1 MSLSLG
7 SRPALIMAGLGFASG
22 LPLMLTITT
31 LRQYLVEL
39 ATPVEVIGLTANIGL
54 AYTFK
59 FLWSPLLD
67 HARPPLGLA
76 RFGRRRGWMLA
87 VQPVLV
93 LAILALSV
101 STAAWQAMA
110 AGALIALS
118 SATQD
123 IAIDAWRIESFDAD
137 DQGLAT
143 AIYVWGYRIAM
154 LAASGGVLWLAG
166 RVGWAASLGLI
177 ALLAACA
184 PLVTLAAREPALPHN
199 RHVVTGG
206 AWERVRAAVVA
217 PLREFLARPGGALV
231 LVFVLLF
238 NLGENTAGIMLTPLY
253 RHLGFSRD
261 IVAGTSVFSLFGTL
275 GGIALGGAV
284 VARIGLRR
292 ALVATGFAQTFAMG
306 FYVWLAGSPG
316 RVDILDATV
325 LIEAV
330 VQGVATASFLAYL
343 SSLCAAEF
351 TATQYALLTS
361 LAVVAAHTLGGFS
374 GFAVEALGFQGFY
387 TLAMGAAFPAM
398 AAMLILLRRFPE
410 AGAAKGN

>member
-1 MSLSLG
+1 
-7 SRPALIMAGLGFASG
+7 MAGLGFASG
-22 LPLMLTITT
+22 LPIMLTITT

-39 ATPVEVIGLTANIGL
+39 GTPVAVIGLTANIGL

-67 HARPPLGLA
+67 HAAPPFGLA

-87 VQPVLV
+87 TQPVLV
-93 LAILALSV
+93 LAIIALSV
-101 STAAWQAMA
+101 SASAWQAMA
-110 AGALIALS
+110 AGAAIALA

-123 IAIDAWRIESFDAD
+123 IAVDAWRIESFEPD
-137 DQGLAT
+137 DQGMAT

-154 LAASGGVLWLAG
+154 LIASGGVLGMAG
-166 RVGWAASLGLI
+166 RIGWTAALGGM

-184 PLVTLAAREPALPHN
+184 PLVALAAREPALPPH
-199 RHVVTGG
+199 RHVVSGG
-206 AWERVRAAVVA
+206 LLERARAAVVE
-217 PLREFLARPGGALV
+217 PLQEFLARPGGALV

-238 NLGENTAGIMLTPLY
+238 NLGESTAGIMLTPLY
-253 RHLGFSRD
+253 RYLGFSRD
-261 IVAGTSVFSLFGTL
+261 IVAGTSLFSLGGTL
-275 GGIALGGAV
+275 AGIALGGVV
-284 VARIGLRR
+284 VAKIGLRK
-292 ALVATGFAQTFAMG
+292 ALVATGFAQTFAMS
-306 FYVWLAGSPG
+306 FYVWLAGHPG
-316 RVDILDATV
+316 RVDILYATV
-325 LIEAV
+325 LTEAL

-374 GFAVEALGFQGFY
+374 GYAVDALGFQGFY

-398 AAMLILLRRFPE
+398 AVMLILLRRFPE
-410 AGAAKGN
+410 AGAAKA